1 MDKHIPRG
9 IWQDAM
15 ITNPKSKQNKTMIIL
30 LATFRNFSH
39 LIHLNI
45 WTQMSYNWYWQQRKS
60 YYLVNQVVTI
70 FSGKGRIPLSL
81 TVYLGTRSFTKVD
94 KPMQDKFCIDRTE
107 SCFRKPAQGQRWTLK
122 PQSMTQY
129 MFIEGDLREK
139 SKWPAK
145 WLAKHLGHTNGNI
158 WAFMSAKVPITWAVC
173 IFFLYCS
180 AIEEYNPYQSFLFFP
195 KKETLMTFEE

>member
-1 MDKHIPRG
+1 M
-9 IWQDAM
+9 
-15 ITNPKSKQNKTMIIL
+15 
-30 LATFRNFSH
+30 
-39 LIHLNI
+39 
-45 WTQMSYNWYWQQRKS
+45 S

-70 FSGKGRIPLSL
+70 FSGKRRIPLSL

-139 SKWPAK
+139 SK
-145 WLAKHLGHTNGNI
+145 
-158 WAFMSAKVPITWAVC
+158 
-173 IFFLYCS
+173 
-180 AIEEYNPYQSFLFFP
+180 
-195 KKETLMTFEE
+195 

>member
-1 MDKHIPRG
+1 
-9 IWQDAM
+9 M
-15 ITNPKSKQNKTMIIL
+15 ITNPKSKGNKTMIIL

-45 WTQMSYNWYWQQRKS
+45 WTQMSSNWYWQQRMS

-81 TVYLGTRSFTKVD
+81 TVYLGTRSFTKVN
-94 KPMQDKFCIDRTE
+94 KPMQDKLCIDRTE
-107 SCFRKPAQGQRWTLK
+107 SCFHKPAQGQRWTLK

-129 MFIEGDLREK
+129 MFIEGDLRGK

-158 WAFMSAKVPITWAVC
+158 WAFMSEKIPIT
-173 IFFLYCS
+173 
-180 AIEEYNPYQSFLFFP
+180 
-195 KKETLMTFEE
+195 